1 MRRRKEKDEQ
11 EVYTCRRGKI
21 DKGEERRRKVKDT
34 TMFSDT
40 VSVLGLLTVLGSG

>member
-11 EVYTCRRGKI
+11 EVYRRGKM